1 MDLNFSA
8 EELAFRDEVREWL
21 AANLPADLKAKVARY
36 AELEKEDVR
45 RWHAILSGKGW
56 IAPHWPVEWGG
67 PGWNVVQR
75 YMFEEECG
83 YAGTPPIPALALMM
97 CAPVLLQFGTQAQKA
112 RFLPK
117 IHSGEEFWCQGYSEP
132 GAGSDLA
139 ALKTRAV
146 RDGDHYVV
154 TGQKIWT
161 TYAQWADW
169 MFCLVRTDPGAA
181 KKQEGIS
188 FLLIDMKSPGITI
201 RPLILMDGT
210 HEVNEVFFDGVRV
223 PAGNLVH
230 EENKGWTVAKY
241 LLGYE
246 RMNSGR
252 IGGSKRQLARL
263 KELAR
268 AQSDGGRPLYEN
280 TRFRDRISRVEVELA
295 ALELTNL
302 RFLDRMRRTGRPPG
316 PEVSL
321 LKIKGTQIQQMLTE
335 LMLAAV
341 GPQGQYKARLDDDPQ
356 EEFEAL
362 VAGLG
367 ARYLNYRKTTI
378 YGGSDE
384 VQRNILAKAWL
395 GL

>member
-341 GPQGQYKARLDDDPQ
+341 GPQGQYKSRLDDDPQ